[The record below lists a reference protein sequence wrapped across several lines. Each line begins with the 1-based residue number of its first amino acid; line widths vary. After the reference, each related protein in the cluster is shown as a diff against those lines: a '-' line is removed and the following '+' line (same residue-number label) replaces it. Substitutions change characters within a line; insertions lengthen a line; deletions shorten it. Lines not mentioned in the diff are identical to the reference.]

1 MRTILHIIGIFILFQ
16 SASAQIKG
24 ISYQLSFNDKTNL
37 FDCYL
42 VIKKG
47 QAVSPRERIQFNAQI
62 TFIVPAGSNLKIVQS
77 YMPLQNNRTYN
88 GDKPMQWSIANSS
101 LKPDADRTHDYIS
114 IIPLLTPT
122 AYYNNLQEGDKV
134 KLFSADI
141 SNVTNCGA
149 DVRLFQ
155 NGDDLNS
162 AARGMGGGD
171 YSNGFTMGGV
181 EQKYAGNEIQILPD
195 LDVIAQL
202 GFTSN
207 KKTNKINVS
216 LKPDALFGPFTYNW
230 TGPEAFSSK
239 TGNIN
244 FDNSA
249 SLVSGLYHLE
259 VTDSRGCKQNKSIEI
274 KNDTHQPNTL
284 AVVDVTEPLNV
295 VDSRSNIAK
304 ENVQIFPNPAINYFT
319 IQIEGEN
326 GTNVAV
332 DIRDMSGRVVRKNV
346 INSVIQNNKI
356 ETNIQLDD
364 FTPGIYNVTVSMK
377 ENVTTHK
384 LIVVK

>member
-42 VIKKG
+42 VVKKG

-62 TFIVPAGSNLKIVQS
+62 TLIVPTGSKLKIIQT

-141 SNVTNCGA
+141 SPVTNCGA

-155 NGDDLNS
+155 NNADLSS
-162 AARGMGGGD
+162 AARGLGGGD

-181 EQKYAGNEIQILPD
+181 EQKYAGNEVQISPD
-195 LDVIAQL
+195 LDVIDHL
-202 GFTSN
+202 DFTN
-207 KKTNKINVS
+207 TRKANKINLS

-239 TGNIN
+239 SGNVD

-249 SLVSGLYHLE
+249 AFASGLYHVE
-259 VTDSRGCKQNKSIEI
+259 VTDSRGCKQNKSIEV
-274 KNDTHQPNTL
+274 KNVNPQPNKL
-284 AVVDVTEPLNV
+284 AVIDVTEPINIV
-295 VDSRSNIAK
+295 NSRINLTK

-346 INSVIQNNKI
+346 INSVVQNNKI
-356 ETNIQLDD
+356 ESNIQLDD